1 MIIPATLII
10 NMGDFTTPHTFFF
23 AIIELVIQF
32 SNAFMQL
39 FFVTLSSLSIY
50 FWHSDMM
57 IIFFYNVSI
66 IVPWISK

>member
-10 NMGDFTTPHTFFF
+10 NMGDFTTPHTFF

-39 FFVTLSSLSIY
+39 FC
-50 FWHSDMM
+50 H
-57 IIFFYNVSI
+57 
-66 IVPWISK
+66 PCHP